1 MTRPYAEV
9 IGDPI
14 AHSKSPL
21 IHNFWLEKLGIDADY
36 RSERVTQAELP
47 GYFTAR
53 RGDPFFRGC
62 NITMPLKEAALPL
75 LDTVQRGAAAIG
87 AVNTVRRG
95 EDGRLHGRN
104 SDVHGVWRAMD
115 GIDLADRSALLIG
128 TGGAARA
135 AAYALKRCEID
146 ELIVMC
152 RNSAT
157 AHGIL
162 DEFGLAGTSVPF
174 GAFPPAA
181 VLINATPLGM
191 VGKPWGVLDFSL
203 VSPDAVAFDMVYQ
216 PVETEFLI
224 RAADAGLRCVGGL
237 TMLIHQAAEA
247 FATLFGVGAPR
258 QHDAELRERLLA

>member
-21 IHNFWLEKLGIDADY
+21 IHNFWLEKLGIDAEY
-36 RSERVTQAELP
+36 RATRVTQAELP
-47 GYFTAR
+47 GYFEAR
-53 RGDPFFRGC
+53 RPDPLFRGC
-62 NITMPLKEAALPL
+62 NITMPLKAAALPL
-75 LDTVQRGAAAIG
+75 LNTAGRGAAAIG

-104 SDVHGVWRAMD
+104 SDVHGVWRAMG
-115 GIDLADRSALLIG
+115 GIDLAGQTVLLIG
-128 TGGAARA
+128 NGGAARA

-152 RNSAT
+152 RISAV
-157 AHGIL
+157 AQDIL

-191 VGKPWGVLDFSL
+191 AGKPWGSLDFSL
-203 VSPDAVAFDMVYQ
+203 VSPEAVAFDMVYQ

-237 TMLIHQAAEA
+237 TMLIHQADEA
-247 FATLFGVGAPR
+247 FATLFGMGAPR
-258 QHDAELRERLLA
+258 EHDAELRARLIA